1 MILSEI
7 RASAWRIAAAVFGV
21 LAVALLVACLF
32 LQGRATRATVRAD
45 AESARA
51 EASEAR
57 AKALSEALIRD
68 GVSDSFT
75 ALAVGRMDASAAET
89 NERLRA
95 LEGKINAR
103 PPVPAVCPGPDAD
116 LLRESA
122 EGERR
127 FRAAEGRMRSLR
139 VPEGQRTEA
148 ARPG

>member
-1 MILSEI
+1 MI
-7 RASAWRIAAAVFGV
+7 RALLAAVLALTLV
-21 LAVALLVACLF
+21 LGWALWRSEGAKRAEDAATA
-32 LQGRATRATVRAD
+32 RATAA
-45 AESARA
+45 
-51 EASEAR
+51 EAR
-57 AKALSEALIRD
+57 ARALSEALIRD

-103 PPVPAVCPGPDAD
+103 PPVPAMCPGPDAD

-127 FRAAEGRMRSLR
+127 FRAAEGRLRGIR
-139 VPEGQRTEA
+139 VPEGRNPEV